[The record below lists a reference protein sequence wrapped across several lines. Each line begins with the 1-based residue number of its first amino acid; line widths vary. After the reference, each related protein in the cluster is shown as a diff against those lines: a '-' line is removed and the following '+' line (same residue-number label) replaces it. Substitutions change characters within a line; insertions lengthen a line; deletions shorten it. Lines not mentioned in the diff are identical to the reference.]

1 MSGEIVPKALP
12 APGHTAYSSLVEGDD
27 DLVGLIAYSLYKSD
41 KLAYLNKH
49 KQDTSASPTEQ
60 ELMAFSRT
68 CTLPGP
74 VSAYRAKA
82 TYLLQEMYDAL
93 MEDAVQELE
102 EKYKNKLITELKH
115 AHPFMAGVWQHFLA
129 GLLIWAVLGFTILVL
144 YGHKIGYKDLA
155 KDILGL
161 DAPKAEVILRP
172 GSPR

>member
-1 MSGEIVPKALP
+1 MPAEIVPQAP
-12 APGHTAYSSLVEGDD
+12 TAPGHTAYSSLVEGED

-41 KLAYLNKH
+41 KLAFLNKH
-49 KQDTSASPTEQ
+49 RQDTNTAPTEQ
-60 ELMAFSRT
+60 ELMAFCRT

-74 VSAYRAKA
+74 VSDYRAKA
-82 TYLLQEMYDAL
+82 TYLLQEMYDTL

-115 AHPFMAGVWQHFLA
+115 AHPFMTGVWQHFLA

-155 KDILGL
+155 RDFLGL
-161 DAPKAEVILRP
+161 DAPTVEATVKP
-172 GSPR
+172 GNPP